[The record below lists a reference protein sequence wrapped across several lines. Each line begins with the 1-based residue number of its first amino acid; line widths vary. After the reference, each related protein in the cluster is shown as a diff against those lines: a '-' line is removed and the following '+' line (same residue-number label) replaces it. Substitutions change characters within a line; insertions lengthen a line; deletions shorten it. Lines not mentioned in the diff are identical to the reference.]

1 MKQPSSLPDQ
11 TKKTKKVR
19 QLAAIMFADIVGYTA
34 LMQSDEKK
42 AEKVR
47 SRHREVFEQ
56 QHTRHRGRIVQYY
69 GDGAL
74 SVFESAIECVHCAIE
89 IQRMLKKDD
98 PVPLRIGL
106 HLGDIVYDET
116 DIYGDGVNV
125 ASRIEGMGM
134 AGAILI
140 SEKLNDELKNHPD
153 ISTRSLGLFE
163 LKNITDPVEVF
174 AVTSEGL
181 IVPKPEELKGKQTP
195 LKKAIAVLPFVNMS
209 TSEENEYFSDGITE
223 EIINALAKI
232 KNLKVTS
239 RTSSFFFKN
248 KNIPIWEIG
257 QQLNVSVLL
266 EGSVRLAGSM
276 VRITAQLI
284 SADEDFHFW
293 SETWDRKLEN
303 IFEIQDEVSLLIAE
317 KLREHFG
324 HFEIQE
330 HLVDKQTDSIDAYE
344 YSLKGKFYFNKWN
357 PDDMRTAIDLY
368 EKALELDPNHAE
380 SCLGLADALGFMA
393 TTGFMPMQETWQK
406 VSELIQKAKSINEN
420 LAGVHYQLA
429 NLTFFRQADYK
440 TAFEENMRSL
450 ELQANHAEAQQVM
463 SFFYVISGRIEQ
475 ARQHLDI
482 AYSINPLSP
491 ETLFFNGY
499 FHYMSGQFEEG
510 LERLNG
516 VLKQNPKNLPAYTI
530 KCQVLLRM
538 ERYEEAIEFINNAPD
553 ELLIES
559 DKVGL
564 LTIAY
569 SKMNDHEQAKSYSD
583 KLEKLAEGENGFR
596 ASSFLFLLY
605 AWTDDKEK
613 AFQWIENALNAN
625 DFFLLILF
633 ADPLVDPIKDD
644 PRYQNYRKIIFPE
657 TEEAEESKS
666 KKALLDDV
674 SAEKLK
680 NRLMTYIIEK
690 QPYLEPSLSLRSLA
704 EQTEIH
710 PNQLSWLLNE
720 MFGKNFNDFINHFRV
735 ETFKKLA
742 IDPKNKHLTLM
753 ALAYDSGFNSKTV
766 FNTYFKKETGLTPK
780 EFVKNKTAGY
790 ID

>member
-1 MKQPSSLPDQ
+1 MKKSSSIPNQSQ
-11 TKKTKKVR
+11 TVKKVR
-19 QLAAIMFADIVGYTA
+19 QLSAIMFADIVGYTA
-34 LMQSDEKK
+34 MMQTDEKK
-42 AEKVR
+42 AGKIR
-47 SRHREVFEQ
+47 SRHRQVFEE
-56 QHTRHRGRIVQYY
+56 QHTLYRGKIVQYY
-69 GDGAL
+69 GDGVL
-74 SVFESAIECVHCAIE
+74 SVFESAIEAVQCAIE
-89 IQRMLKKDD
+89 IQKLLNNDD
-98 PVPLRIGL
+98 PLPLRIGL

-125 ASRIEGMGM
+125 ASRIEGMGI

-140 SEKLNDELKNHPD
+140 SEKLNDELKNQPD
-153 ISTRSLGLFE
+153 ISTRSLGLYE

-174 AVTSEGL
+174 AVASEG
-181 IVPKPEELKGKQTP
+181 IIIPKPEDLKGKQTP
-195 LKKAIAVLPFVNMS
+195 VKKAIAVLPFVNMS
-209 TSEENEYFSDGITE
+209 ASEENEYFSDGITE

-232 KNLKVTS
+232 RNIKVTS
-239 RTSSFFFKN
+239 RTSSFYFKN
-248 KNIPIWEIG
+248 KNIPIKEIAEE
-257 QQLNVSVLL
+257 LNVSVLL
-266 EGSVRLAGSM
+266 EGSVRLAGNM

-284 SADEDFHFW
+284 NADEDFHFW

-303 IFEIQDEVSLLIAE
+303 IFEIQDEVSLHIAE

-330 HLVDKQTDSIDAYE
+330 HLVEKQTDNIDAYE
-344 YSLKGKFYFNKWN
+344 YSLKGKFHFNKWN
-357 PDDMRTAIDLY
+357 PDDMRTAIGLY

-393 TTGFMPMQETWQK
+393 TTGFMPMIETWQK

-463 SFFYVISGRIEQ
+463 SFLYVISGRIEQ

-538 ERYEEAIEFINNAPD
+538 ERYEEAIEFVNNAPE

-605 AWTDDKEK
+605 AWTNNKEK

-625 DFFLLILF
+625 DFFLLMLF

-644 PRYQNYRKIIFPE
+644 PRYQKYRKLIFPE
-657 TEEAEESKS
+657 TEEPDESKF
-666 KKALLDDV
+666 KKALLDDETANQL
-674 SAEKLK
+674 AEQ
-680 NRLMTYIIEK
+680 LMEHIRENK
-690 QPYLEPSLSLRSLA
+690 PYLEPALSIRSLA
-704 EQTEIH
+704 EQTDIH

-720 MFGKNFNDFINHFRV
+720 KIGKNFNDIINHYRV

-742 IDPKNKHLTLM
+742 KDPKNKHLTLM

-766 FNTYFKKETGLTPK
+766 FNTFFKKETGFTPK
-780 EFVKNKTAGY
+780 EFVKGS
-790 ID
+790 